1 VIGKY
6 LASVSEILNPFSD
19 TPFLDASVLLANM
32 LGKSR
37 AWILAHPEAPI
48 PLDQRQLVDN
58 AILRLEAGEPLPY
71 VIGHWEFYGL
81 DFQLN
86 AATLIPRPET
96 ELLVEKALE
105 WLKEHP
111 GPCMAADVGTGSGCI
126 AVALAHHMTDL
137 KVIATD
143 ISAFALR
150 AAKANAIRHN
160 VASRVAFVQG
170 NLMESI
176 EESFDII
183 GANLPYIPTR
193 TLHMLDVYKSEPELA
208 LDGGADG
215 LNLIRSLLAQ
225 APERLSRN
233 GRLLVE
239 IEMNQPAAATSIA
252 KAVFPHSEVHVF
264 PDLAGKDR
272 LLVVD
277 NIQPE
282 IERLKLS

>member
-1 VIGKY
+1 VIGEY

-37 AWILAHPEAPI
+37 TWILAHPEAPI

-58 AILRLEAGEPLPY
+58 AILRLVAGEPLPY

-126 AVALAHHMTDL
+126 AVALAYHMTEL
-137 KVIATD
+137 QVIATD

-176 EESFDII
+176 EASFDII

-225 APERLSRN
+225 APERLNRN

-239 IEMNQPAAATSIA
+239 IEMNQPAAATSMA
-252 KAVFPHSEVHVF
+252 KAVFPNSEVHVF

-277 NIQPE
+277 NVQTE
-282 IERLKLS
+282 IETS

>member
-1 VIGKY
+1 VIGEY

-19 TPFLDASVLLANM
+19 TPFLDASVLLANL

-37 AWILAHPEAPI
+37 TWVLAHPEAPI
-48 PLDQRQLVDN
+48 THEQRQLVEN
-58 AILRLEAGEPLPY
+58 AVLRLETGEPLPY

-86 AATLIPRPET
+86 TATLIPRPET

-105 WLKEHP
+105 WLKAHP
-111 GPCMAADVGTGSGCI
+111 GPRMAADVGTGSGCI
-126 AVALAHHMTDL
+126 AVTLAHHKSDL
-137 KVIATD
+137 QVIATD
-143 ISAFALR
+143 ISAFALQ

-160 VASRVAFVQG
+160 VASRVALVQG

-176 EESFDII
+176 PKSFDILA
-183 GANLPYIPTR
+183 ANLPYIPTR
-193 TLHMLDVYKSEPELA
+193 TLHKLDVYKSEPELA

-225 APERLSRN
+225 APERLNRD
-233 GRLLVE
+233 GCLLLE
-239 IEMNQPAAATSIA
+239 IEMNQSAAAISLA
-252 KAVFPHSEVHVF
+252 KAVFPHSEVRVF

-277 NIQPE
+277 NTQPE
-282 IERLKLS
+282 IKSA

>member
-1 VIGKY
+1 VIGEY

-37 AWILAHPEAPI
+37 TWILAHPEAPI

-126 AVALAHHMTDL
+126 AVALAYHMTEL
-137 KVIATD
+137 QVIATD

-176 EESFDII
+176 EASFDII

-225 APERLSRN
+225 APERLN
-233 GRLLVE
+233 KDGRLLVE
-239 IEMNQPAAATSIA
+239 IEMNQPAAATSMA
-252 KAVFPHSEVHVF
+252 KAVFPNSEVHVF

-277 NIQPE
+277 NVQTE
-282 IERLKLS
+282 IETS

>member
-1 VIGKY
+1 VIGEY

-37 AWILAHPEAPI
+37 TWILAHPEAPI

-58 AILRLEAGEPLPY
+58 AILRLVAGEPLPY
-71 VIGHWEFYGL
+71 VISHWEFYGL

-137 KVIATD
+137 QVIATD

-160 VASRVAFVQG
+160 VASRIAFVQG

-176 EESFDII
+176 EASFDII

-225 APERLSRN
+225 APERLNRN

-239 IEMNQPAAATSIA
+239 IEMNQPAAATSMA
-252 KAVFPHSEVHVF
+252 KAVFPNSEVHVF

-277 NIQPE
+277 NIQTE
-282 IERLKLS
+282 IETS